1 MRRPKP
7 DFVQRTIA
15 GVTASIERAVFTE
28 ELARGDGLL
37 QRVDPRAK
45 AGIFVPAIVV
55 VGLSRSLPVL
65 LFLYVVIVAMGLASN
80 LSFSF
85 FVKRV
90 LLGVPLFAGIV
101 FLPALFLIQGD
112 PVVSLNIGIGHLV
125 ISDNALASGALF
137 VSRVAA
143 SVSLAVLLVVTTTWA
158 DLLKAM
164 RALKAP
170 GIFVVVLGMTYRYI
184 FLFLQ
189 TVEHLFLA
197 RSSRTVS
204 AGIDA
209 EKRRWIGA
217 TMGALMSKSFKTSN
231 DVYLAMVARGFTGE
245 FQTMNDFAMRDED
258 WLFVCASIV
267 VLGAG
272 LMLDMTFR

>member
-1 MRRPKP
+1 MRPKP

-28 ELARGDGLL
+28 ELARSEGFL

-45 AGIFVPAIVV
+45 IGVFVPAIVV
-55 VGLSRSLPVL
+55 IGLTRSLPML
-65 LFLYVVIVAMGLASN
+65 LALYAIIVALALASN
-80 LSFSF
+80 LSVGF

-90 LLGVPLFAGIV
+90 LLGIPLFAGIV
-101 FLPALFLIQGD
+101 FLPALFLIPGD
-112 PVVSLNIGIGHLV
+112 PLVSLNLGFGHLV
-125 ISDNALASGALF
+125 VSDNALMSGALF
-137 VSRVAA
+137 VCRVAA

-164 RALKAP
+164 RVLRIP

-197 RSSRTVS
+197 RASRTVS

-209 EKRRWIGA
+209 EKRRWVGA

-245 FQTMNDFAMRDED
+245 FRSMNDFAMRDED
-258 WLFVCASIV
+258 WLFVCSSIL

-272 LMLDMTFR
+272 LILDMTFR

>member
-1 MRRPKP
+1 MRPKP

-28 ELARGDGLL
+28 ELARSEGFL

-45 AGIFVPAIVV
+45 IGVFIPAIVV
-55 VGLSRSLPVL
+55 IGLTRSLPML
-65 LFLYVVIVAMGLASN
+65 LALYGIIVALALASN
-80 LSFSF
+80 LSVGF

-90 LLGVPLFAGIV
+90 LLGIPLFAGIV
-101 FLPALFLIQGD
+101 FLPALFLIPGD
-112 PVVSLNIGIGHLV
+112 PVVSLNLGFGHLV
-125 ISDNALASGALF
+125 ISDNALMSGALF
-137 VSRVAA
+137 VCRVAA

-164 RALKAP
+164 RVLRIP

-197 RSSRTVS
+197 RASRTVS

-209 EKRRWIGA
+209 EKRRWVGA

-245 FQTMNDFAMRDED
+245 FRTMNDFAMRDED
-258 WLFVCASIV
+258 WLFVCSSIL

-272 LMLDMTFR
+272 LILDMTFR

>member
-7 DFVQRTIA
+7 DFVQRTIS

-28 ELARGDGLL
+28 ELARADGLL
-37 QRVDPRAK
+37 QRIDPRAK
-45 AGIFVPAIVV
+45 VGVFIPAIIV
-55 VGLSRSLPVL
+55 VGLSRSLPIL
-65 LFLYVVIVAMGLASN
+65 LILYGVVVAMGIASN

-90 LLGVPLFAGIV
+90 LLGIPLFAGIV
-101 FLPALFLIQGD
+101 FLPALFLIQGN
-112 PVVSLNIGIGHLV
+112 PVLSLNFGFGHLV
-125 ISDNALASGALF
+125 ISDNALISGALF
-137 VSRVAA
+137 ITRVAA

-170 GIFVVVLGMTYRYI
+170 SIFVVVLGMTYRYI

-209 EKRRWIGA
+209 EKRRWVGA
-217 TMGALMSKSFKTSN
+217 TMGTLMSKSFKTSN

-245 FQTMNDFAMRDED
+245 FRTMNDFKMRDED
-258 WLFVCASIV
+258 WLFVFTSIV

-272 LMLDMTFR
+272 LMLDMTLR